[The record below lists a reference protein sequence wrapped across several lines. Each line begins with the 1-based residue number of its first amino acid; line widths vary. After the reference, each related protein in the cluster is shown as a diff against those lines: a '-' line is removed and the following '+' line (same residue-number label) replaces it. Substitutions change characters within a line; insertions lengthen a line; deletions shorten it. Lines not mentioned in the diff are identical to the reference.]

1 MLRFKQV
8 IVNVGILSHKLV
20 ELTEDNID
28 EVIDQ
33 LHKAGYLA
41 GRSNCQD
48 CGIYFSKTGGSGEP
62 NQTCA
67 GELLVVEGNTW
78 ARLRDKEFN
87 LSDANIRA
95 ALGRGYRKRIMGD

>member
-1 MLRFKQV
+1 MLRYRQTV
-8 IVNVGILSHKLV
+8 VNIGLISLKLL

-28 EVIDQ
+28 EVIEQ

-41 GRSNCQD
+41 GRSNFRK

-67 GELLVVEGNTW
+67 GELLVVEGDTW
-78 ARLRDKEFN
+78 TRLKDKEFG
-87 LSDANIRA
+87 LSDENLREAVTRRYFTK
-95 ALGRGYRKRIMGD
+95 LP